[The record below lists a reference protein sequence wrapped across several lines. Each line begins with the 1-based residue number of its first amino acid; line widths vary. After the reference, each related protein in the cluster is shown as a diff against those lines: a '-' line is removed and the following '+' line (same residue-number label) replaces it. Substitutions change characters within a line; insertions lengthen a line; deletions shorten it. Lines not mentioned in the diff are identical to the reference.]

1 MKYGVSRQ
9 KKQHRTLTQNN
20 ALHLFYNQLSD
31 ALNMAG
37 LEMKVV
43 LKGDTQIWWTP
54 DSVKAY
60 LWKPLMKAMFQ
71 KEHTSELDKH
81 EEITAIHEQL
91 MHILGERN
99 FLEYIPFPNDPD
111 KESVKSLLKADKINY
126 PTEEFNEPTI

>member
-1 MKYGVSRQ
+1 MKYGVSAQ
-9 KKQHRTLTQNN
+9 KKQPRTLTQNN

-54 DSVKAY
+54 DAVKTY
-60 LWKPLMKAMFQ
+60 LWKPLQKAMFQ
-71 KEHTSELDKH
+71 KESTTELDKH

-111 KESVKSLLKADKINY
+111 KLGSATAKAEKVDY
-126 PTEEFNEPTI
+126 PTEEFKEPTI